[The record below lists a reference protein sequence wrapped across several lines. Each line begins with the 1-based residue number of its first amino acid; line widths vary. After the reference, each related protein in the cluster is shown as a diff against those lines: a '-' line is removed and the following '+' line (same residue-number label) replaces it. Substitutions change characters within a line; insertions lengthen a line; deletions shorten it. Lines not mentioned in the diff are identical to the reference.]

1 MLQQKHLKTAKR
13 RVKTWKQA
21 TSGEN
26 GQASLKLTW
35 TRTLPHVTAEM
46 PENGEAK
53 GENVVTGDVG

>member
-1 MLQQKHLKTAKR
+1 M
-13 RVKTWKQA
+13 
-21 TSGEN
+21 SGKN

-53 GENVVTGDVG
+53 GEKVVTGKHRFLT